1 MSAQVESS
9 QVQRAAGAEKNLL
22 PFSHGRA
29 ATGHPPKCSSKERGW
44 QVTHLVS
51 GTFKESLGSAD
62 YNRAER
68 EKEWVEGRIGRHWPR
83 SQRSQAGPSGLS

>member
-22 PFSHGRA
+22 PFSHGRV

-51 GTFKESLGSAD
+51 GTFKESFGES
-62 YNRAER
+62 RRQQR
-68 EKEWVEGRIGRHWPR
+68 EE
-83 SQRSQAGPSGLS
+83 